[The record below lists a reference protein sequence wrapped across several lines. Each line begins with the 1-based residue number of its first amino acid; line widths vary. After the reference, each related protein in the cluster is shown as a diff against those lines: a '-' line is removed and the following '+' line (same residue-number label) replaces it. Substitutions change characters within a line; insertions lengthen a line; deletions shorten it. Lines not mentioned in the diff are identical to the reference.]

1 MSKRKQIIIGC
12 VIAYLVGAVFLIQ
25 VLAGALYFLAN
36 KTFPH
41 DIGLGTWATYWHHYA
56 DSPTQR
62 GRLQFAMAAA
72 IFLVIGV
79 PLLIV
84 NALMQTTRS
93 LHGDARFATTA
104 EIRKD
109 GMLGTDGVLIGK
121 LGSDY
126 ITIPGTAPILLAAPT
141 RQGKGAGVV
150 IPNLL
155 NYPDSVVVLDIK
167 LENYQLTSKFR
178 EMHGQKV
185 FLFNPFDEE
194 GRTHRWNPMDA
205 IRRDPNLRVVDAMS
219 IGEMLYPRS
228 NDDSG
233 MWNDL
238 ARDLFMGFALYL
250 IETPELPCTFGEI
263 LRQISGKG
271 RGIKEHVQH
280 IIEQRL
286 RGNEALSDPCYQAF
300 SRFCSAQERT
310 LSSIV
315 TTATAPLLIF
325 QNSYVDAAT
334 SATDFD
340 VARVRKERMSIY
352 VGIPA
357 PMMSTA
363 SLIVN
368 LFFSHLLNQNMKELP
383 EQNPELKYQCL
394 VLMDEF
400 TTLGRVGIIAKSIG
414 QIAGFNMRLLLVIQ
428 GISQLIAAYG
438 EQDAR
443 TIEDMCVVQ
452 LLYPP
457 RAQKDANEYSEML
470 GAYTAKATSTGISR
484 PRAFGNNNGSASEN
498 VSDQRR
504 SLMLPQE
511 LRELPWENEIIIK
524 QGIKPIL
531 CNKAFYFTDPVFLK
545 RLKAVSPMLDGVK
558 GMPTE
563 KQIKEAAL
571 TRGDLSTSLP
581 KHDVNLHMARVEK
594 RERVVRLG
602 EAVDVAALS
611 MDQTKIPC
619 LTPGEEPPEAVVVD
633 MTLGIVEAIGG
644 RNPPPV
650 VDDGLPTVD
659 DEDPPFD
666 LEAMQ
671 AASGRLPPPGP
682 VVAGMTADPPQKGP
696 PVRPQL
702 PKRRKTSR
710 IDLAALRRNAID
722 SRKQAKAE
730 GVTAN
735 G

>member
-1 MSKRKQIIIGC
+1 MTTKKKVVIGC
-12 VIAYLVGAVFLIQ
+12 VIGYLVLAVFLIQ
-25 VLAGALYFLAN
+25 FAAGALYYCTN
-36 KTFPH
+36 KSWPH
-41 DIGLGTWATYWHHYA
+41 DISLGTWANYWNFYA
-56 DSPTQR
+56 DNATQR
-62 GRLQFAMAAA
+62 GRLQFAMATA
-72 IFLVIGV
+72 IFLVVGM
-79 PLLIV
+79 PLLIA
-84 NALMQTTRS
+84 NALMQKTRS

-109 GMLGTDGVLIGK
+109 GLLGSEGVIIGK
-121 LGSDY
+121 LGNEY
-126 ITIPGTAPILLAAPT
+126 VMIPGTAPILLAAPT

-178 EMHGQKV
+178 AKYGQKV

-205 IRRDPNLRVVDAMS
+205 IRRDPNLRVVDAMA

-250 IETPELPCTFGEI
+250 LETPELPCTFGEI

-286 RGNEALSDPCYQAF
+286 RGDDALSDPCYQAF

-325 QNSYVDAAT
+325 QNAYVDAAT

-340 VARVRKERMSIY
+340 VSRVRKERMSIY

-368 LFFSHLLNQNMKELP
+368 LFFSHLLNQNMRELP

-470 GAYTAKATSTGISR
+470 GAFTAKSTSTGISR
-484 PRAFGNNNGSASEN
+484 PRALGSNNGSASEN

-511 LRELPWENEIIIK
+511 LRELAWESEIIIK

-531 CNKAFYFTDPVFLK
+531 CHKAFYFTDAVFVS
-545 RLKAVSPMLDGVK
+545 RLKAVSPILARIK
-558 GMPTE
+558 GMPSE
-563 KQIKEAAL
+563 KQMKEAAL
-571 TRGDLSTSLP
+571 TLGDLSTQVP
-581 KHDVNLHMARVEK
+581 RHDVDLHMAKVEK
-594 RERVVRLG
+594 RERVIGAG
-602 EAVDVAALS
+602 ENVEVAALS
-611 MDQTKIPC
+611 IDETKIPH
-619 LTPGEEPPEAVVVD
+619 LAPGEEPSDEAIAEL
-633 MTLGIVEAIGG
+633 TLGMIQGFEGC
-644 RNPPPV
+644 RNAPG
-650 VDDGLPTVD
+650 VDDGIPMVEEEAPMDLAGLEAAAARLPAATALVDKMRAPVPIAGRPRLPT
-659 DEDPPFD
+659 
-666 LEAMQ
+666 
-671 AASGRLPPPGP
+671 
-682 VVAGMTADPPQKGP
+682 
-696 PVRPQL
+696 
-702 PKRRKTSR
+702 KRKRSR
-710 IDLAALRRNAID
+710 IDLDALKKGRPMKGGPGHD
-722 SRKQAKAE
+722 P
-730 GVTAN
+730 GVSAN

>member
-1 MSKRKQIIIGC
+1 
-12 VIAYLVGAVFLIQ
+12 
-25 VLAGALYFLAN
+25 
-36 KTFPH
+36 
-41 DIGLGTWATYWHHYA
+41 
-56 DSPTQR
+56 
-62 GRLQFAMAAA
+62 
-72 IFLVIGV
+72 
-79 PLLIV
+79 
-84 NALMQTTRS
+84 
-93 LHGDARFATTA
+93 
-104 EIRKD
+104 
-109 GMLGTDGVLIGK
+109 
-121 LGSDY
+121 
-126 ITIPGTAPILLAAPT
+126 
-141 RQGKGAGVV
+141 
-150 IPNLL
+150 
-155 NYPDSVVVLDIK
+155 
-167 LENYQLTSKFR
+167 
-178 EMHGQKV
+178 
-185 FLFNPFDEE
+185 
-194 GRTHRWNPMDA
+194 
-205 IRRDPNLRVVDAMS
+205 
-219 IGEMLYPRS
+219 
-228 NDDSG
+228 
-233 MWNDL
+233 
-238 ARDLFMGFALYL
+238 
-250 IETPELPCTFGEI
+250 
-263 LRQISGKG
+263 
-271 RGIKEHVQH
+271 
-280 IIEQRL
+280 
-286 RGNEALSDPCYQAF
+286 
-300 SRFCSAQERT
+300 
-310 LSSIV
+310 
-315 TTATAPLLIF
+315 
-325 QNSYVDAAT
+325 
-334 SATDFD
+334 
-340 VARVRKERMSIY
+340 
-352 VGIPA
+352 
-357 PMMSTA
+357 MSTA

-594 RERVVRLG
+594 RERVVQLG

-611 MDQTKIPC
+611 MDQTKIPR

-671 AASGRLPPPGP
+671 AASGRLPPPGA

-702 PKRRKTSR
+702 PKRRKASR

>member
-1 MSKRKQIIIGC
+1 MTTKTKL
-12 VIAYLVGAVFLIQ
+12 VITATAGYLVLAVFAIQ
-25 VLAGALYFLAN
+25 FVAGVLYFLAN
-36 KTFPH
+36 KTWPQ
-41 DIGLGTWATYWHHYA
+41 DVELGTWANAWHVYS
-56 DSPTQR
+56 DIPIQR
-62 GRLQFAMAAA
+62 GRLQFAAGAAV
-72 IFLVIGV
+72 FLVVGL
-79 PLLIV
+79 PLLLI
-84 NALMQTTRS
+84 NALMQKTRS

-109 GMLGTDGVLIGK
+109 GLLGTSGVLIGK
-121 LGSDY
+121 RGSEY
-126 ITIPGTAPILLAAPT
+126 VTIPGTAPILLAAPT

-178 EMHGQKV
+178 ERHGQKV
-185 FLFNPFDEE
+185 FLFNPFDED

-205 IRRDPNLRVVDAMS
+205 IRRDPNLRVVDAMA

-286 RGNEALSDPCYQAF
+286 RGDDALSDPCYQAF

-325 QNSYVDAAT
+325 QNAYVDAAT

-340 VARVRKERMSIY
+340 VGRVRKERMSIY

-383 EQNPELKYQCL
+383 EQNPALKYQCL
-394 VLMDEF
+394 VVMDEF

-484 PRAFGNNNGSASEN
+484 PRAFGTNNGSASEN

-504 SLMLPQE
+504 ALMLPQE
-511 LRELPWENEIIIK
+511 LRELPWESEIIIK

-531 CNKAFYFTDPVFLK
+531 CQKAFYFTDAAFVK
-545 RLKAVSPMLDGVK
+545 RLKAVSPVLATIK
-558 GMPTE
+558 GIPTE
-563 KQIKEAAL
+563 SQMKEAAL
-571 TRGDLSTSLP
+571 TRGDLSTEVP
-581 KHDVNLHMARVEK
+581 RHDVDLHMAKVEK
-594 RERVVRLG
+594 RER
-602 EAVDVAALS
+602 AVGVDEEVNVATLS
-611 MDQTKIPC
+611 LAETNIPH
-619 LTPGEEPPEAVVVD
+619 LAPGEEPSDEVVAEL
-633 MTLGIVEAIGG
+633 TLGMIQGFEG
-644 RNPPPV
+644 RRSGPA
-650 VDDGLPTVD
+650 VDDGIPRIEE
-659 DEDPPFD
+659 EDPID
-666 LEAMQ
+666 LAGLEA
-671 AASGRLPPPGP
+671 AAARLPPAGP
-682 VVAGMTADPPQKGP
+682 LVEKMKSPTPSGG
-696 PVRPQL
+696 RPRL
-702 PKRRKTSR
+702 AATRKRSR
-710 IDLAALRRNAID
+710 IDLDALKKGRPPKRGPGL
-722 SRKQAKAE
+722 E
-730 GVTAN
+730 GVVSASA
-735 G
+735 